1 MKTFNDLQFNEMKEA
16 MYGPNGIQAIEPFSN
31 GYGVSVVRHRFS
43 YGGGDGLYE
52 LAVLK
57 NGDLCYETPIT
68 NDVVGHLTEE
78 DVTDLLQQ
86 IQNLSADAE

>member
-16 MYGPNGIQAIEPFSN
+16 MYGPNAIQAIETFSN
-31 GYGVSVVRHRFS
+31 GYGASVVRHRFS
-43 YGGGDGLYE
+43 YGGRDGLYE